1 MSVRLL
7 KRCACTVPLIVSS
20 SKLTPLTL
28 NLSSQ
33 VISGG
38 EIARLETGKMRIH
51 KVNNVRKALDFVASK
66 GVNLIGIGA
75 EGKGAFIFM
84 K

>member
-1 MSVRLL
+1 MTVGEWRLVTVREWRLMF
-7 KRCACTVPLIVSS
+7 
-20 SKLTPLTL
+20 
-28 NLSSQ
+28 Q

-51 KVNNVRKALDFVASK
+51 KVNNVKKALDYVASK

-75 EGKGAFIFM
+75 EGKFY
-84 K
+84 